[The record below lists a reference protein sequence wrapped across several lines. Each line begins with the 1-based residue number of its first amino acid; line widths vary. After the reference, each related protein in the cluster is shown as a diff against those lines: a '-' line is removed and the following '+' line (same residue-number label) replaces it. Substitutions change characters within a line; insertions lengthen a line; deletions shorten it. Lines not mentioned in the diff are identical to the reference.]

1 MKFFNAKPWIGA
13 LMALSFIGLSQAQE
27 VPGKKRK
34 IDGVV
39 GVVGKYV
46 ILDSEIDK
54 TLIELKAQNAPV
66 DYLSRCEIFERLLE
80 DKLFAHQAVQDSLD
94 VPDSEVNSFMSDQI
108 NRMVEGVGS
117 MDKILQF
124 YNKNNEEE
132 FRSYFFDIV
141 KQNKLTENM
150 QQHIVEKVTI
160 TPEEVRQFFL
170 SIPEDKVPMVGD
182 EVEIAQIVVK
192 PEISKEQ
199 KQKVIDRLNDM
210 RDDVINNGASFF
222 SKAVLFSEDPGSS
235 SNGGFYSITKK
246 DPFAKEFKEVAFSM
260 AEGEISQPFETEF
273 GYHMIYLEK
282 IRGQHLDL
290 RHILLMPVA
299 TEQALEE
306 AKQKLAGIREKIV
319 NKEITFEEAALSS
332 SDDKDTRLNGGIMKD
347 PMTMET
353 RFELNNMEDRE
364 LYQLVSLLNEKEIS
378 PVAMTFDPRKNEKS
392 YRIVMINKKFDEHK
406 VDFSQDYTKVRTM
419 ALNKKQAEEVQK
431 WVAKTLKDAYINIQG
446 EFRECE
452 FRNNWLK
459 K

>member
-1 MKFFNAKPWIGA
+1 MKFFKATTWIVCA
-13 LMALSFIGLSQAQE
+13 MALSFIGLSHGQNAPQ
-27 VPGKKRK
+27 GKRK

-39 GVVGKYV
+39 GVVGKYI

-54 TLIELKAQNAPV
+54 TLLELKAQNAPV

-94 VPDSEVNSFMSDQI
+94 VPDSEVTSFMSEQI
-108 NRMVEGVGS
+108 NRMIEGVGS
-117 MDKILQF
+117 MDKILAF
-124 YNKNNEEE
+124 YNKSSEEE

-150 QQHIVEKVTI
+150 QQHIVKKVTI

-192 PEISKEQ
+192 PEVSKEQ
-199 KQKVIDRLNDM
+199 KQKVIDRLNEM
-210 RDDVINNGASFF
+210 RDDVLNNGASFF

-246 DPFAKEFKEVAFSM
+246 DPFAKEFKEVAFSL
-260 AEGEISQPFETEF
+260 AEGEISAPFETEF
-273 GYHMIYLEK
+273 GYHIIYLEK
-282 IRGQHLDL
+282 IRGQHLDV
-290 RHILLMPVA
+290 RHVLIAPVA
-299 TEQALEE
+299 TDQALEE

-319 NKEITFEEAALSS
+319 NKEITFEEAAASS
-332 SDDKDTRLNGGIMKD
+332 SDDKDTRLNGGIMKE

-364 LYQLVSLLNEKEIS
+364 LYQLVAGLNQGEVS
-378 PVAMTFDPRKNEKS
+378 PVTMSFDPRMNQKS
-392 YRIVMINKKFDEHK
+392 FKIVTVNKKYAEHK
-406 VDFSQDYTKVRTM
+406 VDFVNDYTKVRTM

-431 WVAKTLKDAYINIQG
+431 WVAKTLKDVHINIQG
-446 EFRECE
+446 EFRDCE
-452 FRNNWLK
+452 FRNNWMK

>member
-1 MKFFNAKPWIGA
+1 MKFFKVKTWFICA
-13 LMALSFIGLSQAQE
+13 MALSFIGFSYAQT
-27 VPGKKRK
+27 KRK

-54 TLIELKAQNAPV
+54 TIIELKAQNAPV

-108 NRMVEGVGS
+108 NRMIESVGS
-117 MDKILQF
+117 MERILSF
-124 YNKNNEEE
+124 YNKDTEEE

-150 QQHIVEKVTI
+150 QQHVVNKVTI
-160 TPEEVRQFFL
+160 TPEEVRQFFV
-170 SIPEDKVPMVGD
+170 SIPQDKVPMVGD
-182 EVEIAQIVVK
+182 EVEVAQIVIK

-210 RDDVINNGASFF
+210 RDDVVNNGASFF
-222 SKAVLFSEDPGSS
+222 TKAVLFSEDPGSAT
-235 SNGGFYSITKK
+235 NGGFYSITKK

-260 AEGEISQPFETEF
+260 AEGEVSEPFETEF
-273 GYHMIYLEK
+273 GFHMIYLEK

-299 TEQALEE
+299 TPQALEE
-306 AKQKLAGIREKIV
+306 AKQKLSGIREKIV
-319 NKEITFEEAALSS
+319 NKEITFEQAAAAS
-332 SDDKDTRLNGGIMKD
+332 SDDIDTRLNGGIMKD

-353 RFELNNMEDRE
+353 RFELNTMDDRE
-364 LYQLVSLLNEKEIS
+364 LYQLVAPLEQGQVS
-378 PVAMTFDPRKNEKS
+378 PVAMTFDPRKNEKA
-392 YRIVMINKKFDEHK
+392 YRIVMVNKKFDEHK
-406 VDFSQDYTKVRTM
+406 VDFANDYTKVRTM

-431 WVAKTLKDAYINIQG
+431 WIAKTLKDVHINIQG
-446 EFRECE
+446 EFRDCE
-452 FRNNWLK
+452 FRNNWMK